1 MNILFV
7 CHGNICRSPMAEMI
21 FQKLIADR
29 GLSDRFTVASA
40 ATSTEE
46 IRNGIGNPIYP
57 SARAELERH
66 GIPVSEHRAV
76 QLCRSDAEKYDLF
89 IGMDHAN
96 LRNMRRIL
104 GDAAESKLH
113 LLMDFTPRG
122 GEVSDPWYSDRFDVA
137 FRDIMDGCE
146 GLLRSLL

>member
-1 MNILFV
+1 
-7 CHGNICRSPMAEMI
+7 MAEMI
-21 FQKLIADR
+21 FQKLITDR
-29 GLSDRFTVASA
+29 GFSDRFTVSSA
-40 ATSTEE
+40 ATSSEE

-57 SARAELERH
+57 PARAELERH
-66 GIPVSEHRAV
+66 GIPVSERRAV

-104 GDAAESKLH
+104 GDAAESKLR

-122 GEVSDPWYSDRFDVA
+122 GEVADPWYSDRFDVA
-137 FRDIMDGCE
+137 FRDILEGCE
-146 GLLRSLL
+146 GLLRAVL